1 MLLRLNI
8 LFNFRKNTVIKSKI
22 SLFKSVKHLG
32 DYFKAF
38 NFVSLKKE
46 YL

>member
-8 LFNFRKNTVIKSKI
+8 LFNFRKNTILKSKI
-22 SLFKSVKHLG
+22 SLFKGVKHLG

-38 NFVSLKKE
+38 NFVPMKIE